1 MPYFDNFLY
10 FLGNMFFFQLQVSL
24 SPFMAKT
31 PIVPVLWR
39 PSNLLEDL
47 DGEGV
52 CLSPWAQLPTP
63 ETSWGLTSS
72 QLQNYLEGSLDIQDY
87 SFEFLD
93 LTEEL

>member
-1 MPYFDNFLY
+1 
-10 FLGNMFFFQLQVSL
+10 MFFFQLHVSL

-31 PIVPVLWR
+31 PIVPVLRR
-39 PSNLLEDL
+39 PSSLLEDL

-63 ETSWGLTSS
+63 ETSWGLTLSKVE
-72 QLQNYLEGSLDIQDY
+72 NYLEGSLDIQDY

-93 LTEEL
+93 FTEEL